1 MPLLSIIIP
10 VYNEGKTVETILHK
24 IDILELPKGFKT
36 EVLVVNDGSNDE
48 TKRVIE
54 NFITN
59 KPNFSKFKSLPSNVD
74 LDELNTARTPSAIKS
89 ENLVFTEVDSNDD
102 NLFNEILWKGIK
114 GEDAILPAPRRV
126 GFVFNAGNKKD

>member
-1 MPLLSIIIP
+1 MLLFSVFEVGAYGSADLLLNNSTAGVTQPLP
-10 VYNEGKTVETILHK
+10 F
-24 IDILELPKGFKT
+24 LP
-36 EVLVVNDGSNDE
+36 
-48 TKRVIE
+48 
-54 NFITN
+54 
-59 KPNFSKFKSLPSNVD
+59 PQPFSKFKSLSSNVN

-126 GFVFNAGNKKD
+126 AFVFNSGNKKD